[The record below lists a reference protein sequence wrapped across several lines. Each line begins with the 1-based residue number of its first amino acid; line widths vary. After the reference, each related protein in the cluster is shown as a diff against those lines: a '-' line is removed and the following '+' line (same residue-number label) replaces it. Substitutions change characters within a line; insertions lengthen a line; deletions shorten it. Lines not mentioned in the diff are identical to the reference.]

1 MNLTTV
7 TVLLLSLLVGL
18 LLLSC
23 CEEESE
29 DETVILMECVLEIES
44 EEGGVGVNMGVRVS
58 NPGEETDRDMVGVW
72 IWCIHFGSCLATP

>member
-1 MNLTTV
+1 
-7 TVLLLSLLVGL
+7 
-18 LLLSC
+18 
-23 CEEESE
+23 
-29 DETVILMECVLEIES
+29 MECVLEIES